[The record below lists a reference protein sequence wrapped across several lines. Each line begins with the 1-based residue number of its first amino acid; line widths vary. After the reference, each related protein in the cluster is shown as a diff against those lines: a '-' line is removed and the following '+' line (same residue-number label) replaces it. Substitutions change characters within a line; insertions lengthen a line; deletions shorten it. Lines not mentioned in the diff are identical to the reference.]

1 MYIKLRLYLINRI
14 YLLRCGDRVNNPYRW
29 SIATCNSYEVLLS
42 LTLFYMILLYLSL
55 LTSHEQHF
63 FNGLNGLYLLSHYND
78 LHTLPINPE
87 IIVFFVRHLTM
98 EF

>member
-1 MYIKLRLYLINRI
+1 MYIKLRPYLINRI

-29 SIATCNSYEVLLS
+29 SIALCNSYEVLLS

-63 FNGLNGLYLLSHYND
+63 FNGLK
-78 LHTLPINPE
+78 LPSPPKRNSTIMDYTN
-87 IIVFFVRHLTM
+87 
-98 EF
+98 

>member
-1 MYIKLRLYLINRI
+1 MCCHALQSQLKKYILYQDHVYKTETVFDKQDLLIEMY
-14 YLLRCGDRVNNPYRW
+14 GDRVNNPYRW

-63 FNGLNGLYLLSHYND
+63 FNGLAPKSA
-78 LHTLPINPE
+78 
-87 IIVFFVRHLTM
+87 
-98 EF
+98 